1 MPPARTQQ
9 PPSAFQVAKH
19 PEAWPAG
26 LFCRHLARGERSGA
40 ARVCP
45 RPAAVPHGGRSAVWG
60 DVFPLVSSLVP
71 LTPMTHLKR
80 LRLGGWYDRYKRPA
94 LRLPARFR
102 NCCVQSRIR
111 ARRASSDHRSNGGGV
126 RGPARRHRRGALWE
140 PVYVGLGPEIATEGA
155 GERATLRTGMG
166 RGLVT
171 VVTTA
176 PAHLSA
182 LPCPWAL
189 CGLSPR
195 LANTACWAGRST
207 CWGMRCGPMG
217 QAAPFV
223 VVLLTAVM
231 HQVRCCGDRSSWFAS
246 CPHLAPPAM

>member
-1 MPPARTQQ
+1 MGMPPAGGGAPWR
-9 PPSAFQVAKH
+9 S
-19 PEAWPAG
+19 
-26 LFCRHLARGERSGA
+26 FCG
-40 ARVCP
+40 V
-45 RPAAVPHGGRSAVWG
+45 GRCL
-60 DVFPLVSSLVP
+60 PLVSSLVL
-71 LTPMTHLKR
+71 LTSITHLKR

-223 VVLLTAVM
+223 VALLTAVM